1 MIGKADK
8 SRFFQD
14 GYLVIPEVVPAKL
27 CDAVVQRIAAWMSLD
42 PARPERWPSSLGH
55 GIVPVHH
62 APPLWALR
70 QHPPIYDLFAT
81 LYGIDDLWVSFDRV
95 SFKTPTVNPGNLST
109 LAEPIHWDGTPSVD
123 GRDSIQGLVY
133 LRDTA
138 EDQGAF
144 CCVPSRYKTLQTLL
158 AEQPEAKQTL
168 RPQGIS
174 DAELLTLAGSQG
186 TVVLWHRNMPHSST
200 INRRTEPRWV
210 QYVAMDPA
218 GSESARAKRIAM
230 FEQRRPPGWAV
241 VQAVEGQ
248 QIPEPNEAVTL
259 TAHGRRLI
267 GYRE

>member
-1 MIGKADK
+1 MIGEADK
-8 SRFFQD
+8 SRFFKD

-27 CDAVVQRIAAWMSLD
+27 CEAVVDHIAAWMSLD
-42 PARPERWPSSLGH
+42 PAKAESWPSSPGH

-70 QHPPIYDLFAT
+70 QHPPIHDLFAT
-81 LYGIDDLWVSFDRV
+81 LYGTDDLWVSFDRV
-95 SFKTPTVNPGNLST
+95 SFKPPTDDPDNQSM
-109 LAEPIHWDGTPSVD
+109 LAEPIHWDGTPSAD
-123 GRDSIQGLVY
+123 SRDSIQGLVY

-144 CCVPSRYKTLQTLL
+144 CCVPSRYKALRALL
-158 AEQPEAKQTL
+158 AEQPQATQTL
-168 RPQGIS
+168 QPKGIS

-200 INRRTEPRWV
+200 INRRAIPRWV
-210 QYVAMDPA
+210 QYVAMEPA
-218 GSESARAKRIAM
+218 GSERSRDKRIAM
-230 FEQRRPPGWAV
+230 FEARKPPRWAV

-248 QIPEPNEAVTL
+248 QIPEPNEEVKL

-267 GYRE
+267 GYRD